1 MAQQD
6 VPDAEM
12 AQDLIGCEPTL
23 VGRTCALSVVRH
35 YEVPHDRI
43 DLGFPLPAR
52 EHAVMADAGL
62 QMVAFPE
69 GGQLRAEI
77 VGCNRLAHRA
87 DVIALSLN
95 RQEGG
100 PPDGAE
106 IERLAAVLELV
117 AAKIIVLEH

>member
-12 AQDLIGCEPTL
+12 AQDVIGCEPTL
-23 VGRTCALSVVRH
+23 VVPDKPPVVGRTCALSVVRH

-52 EHAVMADAGL
+52 EHAVVADAGL
-62 QMVAFPE
+62 QVVAFPE
-69 GGQLRAEI
+69 WGQLRAEI

-87 DVIALSLN
+87 DVIALALL
-95 RQEGG
+95 Q
-100 PPDGAE
+100 
-106 IERLAAVLELV
+106 
-117 AAKIIVLEH
+117 